1 MKKKTLILIAALS
14 FAAAANAQEAKTMYV
29 MKNGA
34 VAYQSAV
41 SDIDSIIFYEP
52 SVVVDPLTYDEGVI
66 INGVKWATRNLDAGG
81 KFVENLEDYGALYQW
96 GRKADGHESRTSATT
111 TTLATT
117 DTPGHSDFILTS
129 SSPYDWR
136 SPQNEFLWNSG
147 TEIAP
152 VKTANDPC
160 PAGWRVPT
168 QTELASLGDG
178 EWQTT
183 PAGRIF
189 SDGSNTLFLPAAG
202 YHSANSSALYN
213 VGSNGAYWSSTVNST
228 NAYNFYFSSSSVS
241 ATDNDD
247 RGLGF
252 SVRCVAE

>member
-14 FAAAANAQEAKTMYV
+14 FAAAASAQEAKTMYV

-34 VAYQSAV
+34 VAYQSVV
-41 SDIDSIIFYEP
+41 SDIDSIIFYKP
-52 SVVVDPLTYDEGVI
+52 DPCLECTQKGGVY
-66 INGVKWATRNLDAGG
+66 INDVCWATRNLDTGG
-81 KFVENLEDYGALYQW
+81 VFVENPEDYGALYQW
-96 GRKADGHESRTSATT
+96 GRKADGHESRTSGTT

-117 DTPGHSDFILTS
+117 DTPGHSDFILTD
-129 SSPYDWR
+129 SSPWDWR
-136 SPQNEFLWNSG
+136 NPQNDILWNSG

-168 QTELASLGDG
+168 QTELASLGSG

-189 SDGSNTLFLPAAG
+189 SNGSNTLFLPAAG